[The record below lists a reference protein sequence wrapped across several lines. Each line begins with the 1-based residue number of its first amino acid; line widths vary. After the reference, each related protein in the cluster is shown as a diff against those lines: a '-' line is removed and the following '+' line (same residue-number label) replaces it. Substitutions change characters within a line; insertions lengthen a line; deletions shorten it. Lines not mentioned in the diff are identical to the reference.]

1 MNPIIVGADLA
12 PAALTTTTTLA
23 SPNFTFPVTTT
34 VKNQGGQAANASAV
48 RFFLNSVNSLNGSP
62 IPLGVTATATVAPGA
77 SVISTTRLTIPGNTS
92 VGSYF
97 VLAQVDGDAQV
108 TEADETNNVRATA
121 SPINVQLPDLKIIS
135 VNPPAASIRGKVTG
149 APLGTVVVKNIGLG
163 PSAPFNVQVFANRDE
178 GDGSGSDA
186 PGLGDIIFTRTVPL
200 LAAGAQTTV
209 TGPII
214 VPETV
219 ASVVRLAGN
228 YYMSAVADPTGT
240 ATRDPSTGDN
250 VLTRTTKKIPV
261 LPDMTKLQTA
271 SVDLT
276 LQPAC
281 GSHDPGAGRAVQ
293 RHEPDAGEPLE
304 LRRYGRADRHAGL
317 RVRAALQR
325 DGHGAG
331 RRHRGTAGK
340 ILSSFTYTATIANDF
355 ASSGSGTINGA
366 APALNFTGGSITGRQ
381 AGLPSCTFAGSI
393 DIVR

>member
-1 MNPIIVGADLA
+1 
-12 PAALTTTTTLA
+12 
-23 SPNFTFPVTTT
+23 
-34 VKNQGGQAANASAV
+34 
-48 RFFLNSVNSLNGSP
+48 
-62 IPLGVTATATVAPGA
+62 
-77 SVISTTRLTIPGNTS
+77 
-92 VGSYF
+92 
-97 VLAQVDGDAQV
+97 
-108 TEADETNNVRATA
+108 VRATA

-178 GDGSGSDA
+178 GEGSGSDA

-281 GSHDPGAGRAVQ
+281 GLTTLALEGPFSVTNQTLANPSNFAGTVVLTDTLGSGFVQ
-293 RHEPDAGEPLE
+293 RYNVTGTVQAVDI
-304 LRRYGRADRHAGL
+304 
-317 RVRAALQR
+317 V
-325 DGHGAG
+325 
-331 RRHRGTAGK
+331 GTAGK

-381 AGLPSCTFAGSI
+381 AGLPSCSFAGSI